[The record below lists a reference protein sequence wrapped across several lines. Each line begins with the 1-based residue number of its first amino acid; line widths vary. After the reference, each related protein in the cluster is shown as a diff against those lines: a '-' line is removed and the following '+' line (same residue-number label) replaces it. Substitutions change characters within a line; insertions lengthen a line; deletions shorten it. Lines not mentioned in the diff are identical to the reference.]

1 MFRRIPPLH
10 AVPHGSWA
18 SACRHVAPARAVR
31 RACALLLA
39 PLAVLMFA
47 STAQAGPPPVLLGT
61 VDSFAI
67 LAGSTITNT
76 GDSVIGGDMGLYPG
90 TAVTGFPPGILNG
103 APHFTDAVAQQ
114 AKTDLTTAYKDA
126 AGRPFSA
133 SAPPDI
139 GGRTLQAGVYRTGSV
154 PSLGLTGNVTLDAQG
169 DPRAVFIFQVESTLV
184 TATDSSVTLIN
195 GAQSCNVYWQVGSSA
210 TLGTRTAFRGNILA
224 LTSISLNN
232 GVLVD
237 GRLLARNGA
246 VTLIN
251 DTITKSR
258 CAPGTEQPGQ
268 PGGPPLVPG
277 GPGDTGP
284 GPGPDLNGPLVTITG
299 LPGIRQ
305 PPASPPG
312 TPPGSPGPRPRFSKV
327 CTTRNFTARVR
338 VRDRAGIKSVS
349 VYIDGRLVK
358 RTSRTRFTV
367 RINVRGLRVGRH
379 RMTVIARD
387 RAGNRSV
394 KRRSFGRCAIS
405 LVVPRFT
412 G

>member
-1 MFRRIPPLH
+1 MLPRVPLLHQPRSTCGSATRRMRL
-10 AVPHGSWA
+10 ARTA
-18 SACRHVAPARAVR
+18 SRSS
-31 RACALLLA
+31 ALLLA
-39 PLAVLMFA
+39 PVLSLVLA
-47 STAQAGPPPVLLGT
+47 STAQAGPPPVPLGT
-61 VDSFAI
+61 ADAFAI

-76 GDSVIGGDMGLYPG
+76 GDSVIDGDLGLHPG
-90 TAVTGFPPGILNG
+90 TAVSGFPPAILNG
-103 APHFTDAVAQQ
+103 ALHLTDAVAQQ

-133 SAPPDI
+133 SSPPDI
-139 GGRTLQAGVYRTGSV
+139 GGRTLSAGVYRTGSV
-154 PSLGLTGNVTLDAQG
+154 PSLGLTGNLTLDAQG

-184 TATDSSVTLIN
+184 TATDSSVSLIN

-224 LTSISLNN
+224 STSISLNN

-251 DTITKSR
+251 DRIVRSQ
-258 CAPGTEQPGQ
+258 CAPGTEQPGSGEG
-268 PGGPPLVPG
+268 PGGT
-277 GPGDTGP
+277 GPGT
-284 GPGPDLNGPLVTITG
+284 GPGPDLNGPTVTITG
-299 LPGIRQ
+299 LPGVRQ

-312 TPPGSPGPRPRFSKV
+312 QAPPNSPGPRPRFSSV
-327 CTTRNFTARVR
+327 CTKRNFTARVR

-358 RTSRTRFTV
+358 RTSRTRFTL
-367 RINVRGLRVGRH
+367 RIKVSGLRVGRH
-379 RMTVIARD
+379 RMTVVARD

-394 KRRSFGRCAIS
+394 KRRSFGRCTIS
-405 LVVPRFT
+405 LTVPHFT